1 MLNIKNY
8 IKINIPLNLFLI
20 VFSFQISFVFA
31 QTKTN
36 LQVFYSLVDSSVAG
50 INQKVSTKYV
60 KVNYSKGNNFSVF
73 QNEVISDFVKLGRT
87 VLADSNKNTA
97 DVTSIN
103 YIIDNAK
110 VKYGDMERDG
120 FFGDFIM
127 PREIKLSGSYSLS
140 ERVVDSQR
148 FNLTYTD
155 TVAVDDVK
163 VIENSSFPFTE
174 AQVPSEPFFSSLFEP
189 VVAIGSAA
197 VAVILFFTVRS
208 K

>member
-1 MLNIKNY
+1 MSLKTPAIKTFLVSF
-8 IKINIPLNLFLI
+8 ILFLSI
-20 VFSFQISFVFA
+20 FIIPVSA
-31 QTKTN
+31 QQKTN
-36 LQVFYSLVDSSVAG
+36 LQIFYNLVDSSVAG
-50 INQKVSTKYV
+50 INRKVSTQYV
-60 KVNYSKGNNFSVF
+60 IVNYPTSNDFSVF
-73 QNEVISDFVKLGRT
+73 QNQVISDFTKLGRT
-87 VLADSNKNTA
+87 VLAGSNKNTA
-97 DVTSIN
+97 DVTRIN

-110 VKYGDMERDG
+110 VKYGDMGRDG

-127 PREIKLSGSYSLS
+127 PRGIKLSGSYSLS
-140 ERVVDSQR
+140 NRVVDSQR

-163 VIENSSFPFTE
+163 SIENSSFPFTE
-174 AQVPSEPFFSSLFEP
+174 AEVPSEPFFSSLFEP

>member
-1 MLNIKNY
+1 MFNIKNY
-8 IKINIPLNLFLI
+8 IKTNIPLNLFLI

-31 QTKTN
+31 QAKTN
-36 LQVFYSLVDSSVAG
+36 LQVFYGLVDSSVAG
-50 INQKVSTKYV
+50 INQKVSTQYIKL
-60 KVNYSKGNNFSVF
+60 NYSTGNDFSVF
-73 QNEVISDFVKLGRT
+73 KNQVISDFVKLGRT
-87 VLADSNKNTA
+87 VLADSNKNNT

-140 ERVVDSQR
+140 KRVVDSQR
-148 FNLTYTD
+148 FNFTYTD
-155 TVAVDDVK
+155 TVAVDDVR
-163 VIENSSFPFTE
+163 VIENSSFPFSE
-174 AQVPSEPFFSSLFEP
+174 SEVPSEPFLSSLFEP

-197 VAVILFFTVRS
+197 VAVILFFTVRN

>member
-1 MLNIKNY
+1 MFNIKDY

-31 QTKTN
+31 QSKTN

-50 INQKVSTKYV
+50 INQKISTQYV
-60 KVNYSKGNNFSVF
+60 KVNYPTSNDFSVF
-73 QNEVISDFVKLGRT
+73 QNQVISDFAKHGRT
-87 VLADSNKNTA
+87 VLADSNKNTD
-97 DVTSIN
+97 DVTIIN

-163 VIENSSFPFTE
+163 SIENSSFPFTE
-174 AQVPSEPFFSSLFEP
+174 AEVPSEPFFSSLFEP